1 MDVKKVWT
9 LYFSATGNTDKTA
22 NTIADALARI
32 YERRDQY
39 KGMKIVYEGPIVS
52 LRHFT
57 AGFELL

>member
-1 MDVKKVWT
+1 MYTSDHLRV
-9 LYFSATGNTDKTA
+9 
-22 NTIADALARI
+22 IADALARI